1 DIAETRDHRDLA
13 GHHHIGAAPDAV
25 DKRFAAAVKI
35 IELRLGD
42 GIIDVDRGPKKLAVA
57 FHQIK
62 PVDTGCGLLA
72 HAFDGVAAFAVPAG
86 NEGKPLLDRG
96 EENFFF
102 LIAWLVEKSRVA
114 RLGTHTEV
122 NEHGG

>member
-1 DIAETRDHRDLA
+1 
-13 GHHHIGAAPDAV
+13 
-25 DKRFAAAVKI
+25 
-35 IELRLGD
+35 RLGD

-122 NEHGG
+122 NEHGGVATVVQNEVRRAAVAPLEDFMCVIPI